1 MSLKSTNKIDVN
13 TYEFEIEA
21 GAEQL
26 EQAVQQA
33 YMRARNKIN
42 VPGFRRG
49 KAPRKIVERLYG
61 ESCFYEDAVNII
73 VPGLIDEA
81 LTEAN
86 LTPVDRPDIDVTALS
101 KETGVAFK
109 VKCITKPEVEIS
121 GYKGIEIEKTVKDV
135 TDEDVSKQLDAMRE
149 KNGRLV
155 TAEGRA
161 AKDGDTAVIDFE
173 GFMDGV
179 PFDGG
184 KEENFELKLGSGQF
198 IPGFEEQIIGKN
210 PGDEFTINVTFPE
223 KYQMTELAGKPAEFA
238 VKLHEIKEVELPEL
252 DDDFAKDT
260 SEFDTLE
267 ELKADVRKNLEER
280 ASKNADAEAD
290 NKLYEAVAEKMKAEV
305 PQVMYEHK
313 IDEMVRDFEYRLRGQ
328 GLDMEMYLSFSGM
341 DMAAFRKTFEEQA
354 KKTVDIRLALEKVAV
369 LEGIEV
375 SNEQMMEEINKMAQS
390 YRLSPQQV
398 MSVVSPA
405 DLKTDLMVT
414 EAFKIV
420 KESAVIK

>member
-21 GAEQL
+21 GPEQF

-33 YMRARNKIN
+33 YMRARNRIN

-61 ESCFYEDAVNII
+61 EGCFYEDAVNLI

-81 LTEAN
+81 LTEAK

-101 KETGVAFK
+101 KESGVTFK
-109 VKCITKPEVEIS
+109 VKCITKPEVEITD
-121 GYKGIEIEKTVKDV
+121 YKGIEIEKSVKDV

-161 AKDGDTAVIDFE
+161 AVNGDTAVIDFE
-173 GFMDGV
+173 GFMNGV

-198 IPGFEEQIIGKN
+198 IPGFEEQIVGKN
-210 PGDEFTINVTFPE
+210 AGEEFTINVTFPE
-223 KYQMTELAGKPAEFA
+223 KYQMTELAGKPAEFV

-267 ELKADVRKNLEER
+267 ELKADIKKDLEER
-280 ASKNADAEAD
+280 AVKNADAEVD
-290 NKLYEAVAEKMKAEV
+290 NKLYEAVAAKMKAEV
-305 PQVMYEHK
+305 PEVMYEHK
-313 IDEMVRDFEYRLRGQ
+313 IDDMVRDFEYRLKGQ

-341 DMAAFRKTFEEQA
+341 DMPAFRKTFEEQA

-369 LEGIEV
+369 LEGVEIT
-375 SNEQMMEEINKMAQS
+375 NEQMMEEINKMAQS

-398 MSVVSPA
+398 MSIVSPA
-405 DLKTDLMVT
+405 DLKTDMMVT

-420 KESAVIK
+420 KDSAVIK